1 MCRLKPEFL
10 MNYTL
15 CSCWSRNDA
24 EAWKDGKKKKLSVFF
39 FNKELTPELQIP
51 FFEGLPL
58 YYREPGC
65 GLKLTKEFV
74 ISQ

>member
-1 MCRLKPEFL
+1 MCQLKPEFW

-15 CSCWSRNDA
+15 CPCCSRNDA
-24 EAWKDGKKKKLSVFF
+24 EAWKDGKKKLSVFF

>member
-1 MCRLKPEFL
+1 

-15 CSCWSRNDA
+15 CLCWSRNGA
-24 EAWKDGKKKKLSVFF
+24 EAWKDGEKKAKCLFF
-39 FNKELTPELQIP
+39 FNKVLTPELQIP
-51 FFEGLPL
+51 LFEGPPL

>member
-1 MCRLKPEFL
+1 MVQKH
-10 MNYTL
+10 
-15 CSCWSRNDA
+15 
-24 EAWKDGKKKKLSVFF
+24 GKMGKKKLSVFF